1 MYVLTNNNRSLVI
14 CNGDSIVGDIFSLF
28 ARQIQFHH
36 LPYGSPFWWDR
47 TDHCWVKH
55 HHWMG
60 RNYPLNLLHR
70 FFDLFYGGTFSS
82 TILISYGCFWI
93 GNGLMM
99 LPSIQA
105 PLTATYASE
114 DDIAQANAVYHFIWA
129 IYTLMVT
136 AVSLRFRH
144 GTFILTWC
152 LAWVFCTLFLTG
164 MYYAI
169 GSQALLRT
177 SGECHK

>member
-1 MYVLTNNNRSLVI
+1 M
-14 CNGDSIVGDIFSLF
+14 
-28 ARQIQFHH
+28 
-36 LPYGSPFWWDR
+36 
-47 TDHCWVKH
+47 
-55 HHWMG
+55 
-60 RNYPLNLLHR
+60 
-70 FFDLFYGGTFSS
+70 
-82 TILISYGCFWI
+82 
-93 GNGLMM
+93 MM

-114 DDIAQANAVYHFIWA
+114 DDIAQANAIFHFIWS